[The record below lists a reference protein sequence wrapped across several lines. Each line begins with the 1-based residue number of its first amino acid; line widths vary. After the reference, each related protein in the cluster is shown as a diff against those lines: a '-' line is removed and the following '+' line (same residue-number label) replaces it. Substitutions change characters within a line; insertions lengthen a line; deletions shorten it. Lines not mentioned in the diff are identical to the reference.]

1 MINLKKVNRKFQLAS
16 GDIEAVKNV
25 NLTIK
30 KGEFVIISG
39 PSGAGKTTLLNMVS
53 GIDLP
58 SSGQVLLNKKPISK
72 FSKRQLNKL
81 RRKTIGMVFQAHA
94 LMPLLSA
101 YENVELP
108 LRILGMK
115 GKERKEKTEEILEI
129 LGLKYRMSHR
139 PYELS
144 GGERQRVSVA
154 RALVRKPEILVADEP
169 TSQLDS
175 VNTEIVFEQIKEIC
189 QTFDTTVILAT
200 HDQRM
205 KKFGDKLFNMR
216 SGELEKS
223 KWAIR

>member
-1 MINLKKVNRKFQLAS
+1 MINLKKISRTFILPS
-16 GDIEAVKNV
+16 GDIDAVKNV
-25 NLTIK
+25 SLKIK
-30 KGEFVIISG
+30 KGEFIIISG

-58 SSGQVLLNKKPISK
+58 SSGEVMISGNSIK
-72 FSKRQLNKL
+72 SFSKNQLNEL

-108 LRILGMK
+108 LRILGIS
-115 GKERKEKTEEILEI
+115 GKERKNKTEEILEI

-154 RALVRKPEILVADEP
+154 RALVRKPKILVADEP

-175 VNTEIVFEQIKEIC
+175 VNTEIVFEQIEDIC
-189 QTFDTTVILAT
+189 KKFNTTVVLAT

-216 SGELEKS
+216 SGELNEN
-223 KWAIR
+223 

>member
-1 MINLKKVNRKFQLAS
+1 MINLKKISRTFILPS
-16 GDIEAVKNV
+16 GDIDAVKNV
-25 NLTIK
+25 SLKIK
-30 KGEFVIISG
+30 KGEFIIISG

-58 SSGQVLLNKKPISK
+58 SSGEVMISGNSIK
-72 FSKRQLNKL
+72 SFSKNQLNEL

-108 LRILGMK
+108 LRILGIS
-115 GKERKEKTEEILEI
+115 GKERKNKTEEILEI

-154 RALVRKPEILVADEP
+154 RALVRKPKILVADEP

-175 VNTEIVFEQIKEIC
+175 VNTEIVFEQIKDIC
-189 QTFDTTVILAT
+189 KKFNTTVVLAT

-205 KKFGDKLFNMR
+205 KKFGDMLFNMR
-216 SGELEKS
+216 SGELNEN
-223 KWAIR
+223 

>member
-1 MINLKKVNRKFQLAS
+1 MISLKKVFRTFSLPS
-16 GDIEAVKNV
+16 GDIDAVKNV
-25 NLTIK
+25 SLKIK
-30 KGEFVIISG
+30 NGEFIIISG

-58 SSGQVLLNKKPISK
+58 SSGEVLISGNSIK
-72 FSKRQLNKL
+72 SFSKNQLNEL

-108 LRILGMK
+108 LRILGIG
-115 GKERKEKTEEILEI
+115 GKERKNKTEEILEI

-154 RALVRKPEILVADEP
+154 RALVRKPKILVADEP

-175 VNTEIVFEQIKEIC
+175 VNTEIVFEQIKDIC
-189 QTFDTTVILAT
+189 KKFNTTVVLAT

-216 SGELEKS
+216 SGELYDN
-223 KWAIR
+223 

>member
-1 MINLKKVNRKFQLAS
+1 MINLKKISRTFILPS
-16 GDIEAVKNV
+16 GDIDAVKNV
-25 NLTIK
+25 SLKIK
-30 KGEFVIISG
+30 KSEFIIISG

-58 SSGQVLLNKKPISK
+58 SSGEVMISGNSIK
-72 FSKRQLNKL
+72 RFSKNQLNEL

-108 LRILGMK
+108 LRILGISR
-115 GKERKEKTEEILEI
+115 KERKNKTEEILEI

-154 RALVRKPEILVADEP
+154 RALVRKPKILVADEP

-175 VNTEIVFEQIKEIC
+175 VNTEIVFDQIKDIC
-189 QTFDTTVILAT
+189 KKFNTTVVLAT

-216 SGELEKS
+216 SGELNEN
-223 KWAIR
+223 

>member
-1 MINLKKVNRKFQLAS
+1 MINLKKIYRTFTLPS
-16 GDIEAVKNV
+16 GEIEAVKNV
-25 NLTIK
+25 TLKIK
-30 KGEFVIISG
+30 KGEFIIISG

-58 SSGQVLLNKKPISK
+58 SSGEVIISGNSIK
-72 FSKRQLNKL
+72 SFSKNQLNEL

-108 LRILGMK
+108 LRILGIR
-115 GKERKEKTEEILEI
+115 GKERTNKTEEILEV

-154 RALVRKPEILVADEP
+154 RALVRKPKILVADEP

-175 VNTEIVFEQIKEIC
+175 VNTEIVFEQIKDIC
-189 QTFDTTVILAT
+189 KKFNTTVILAT

-205 KKFGDKLFNMR
+205 KKFGDKLFSMR
-216 SGELEKS
+216 SGEINEN
-223 KWAIR
+223 

>member
-1 MINLKKVNRKFQLAS
+1 MINLKKISRTFILPS
-16 GDIEAVKNV
+16 GDIDAVKNV
-25 NLTIK
+25 SLKIK
-30 KGEFVIISG
+30 KGEFIIISG

-58 SSGQVLLNKKPISK
+58 SSGEVVISGNSIK
-72 FSKRQLNKL
+72 SFSKNQLNEL

-108 LRILGMK
+108 LRILGIS
-115 GKERKEKTEEILEI
+115 GKERKNKTEEILEI

-154 RALVRKPEILVADEP
+154 RALVRKPKILVADEP

-175 VNTEIVFEQIKEIC
+175 VNTEIVFEQIKDIC
-189 QTFDTTVILAT
+189 KKFNTTVVLAT

-216 SGELEKS
+216 SGELNEN
-223 KWAIR
+223 

>member
-1 MINLKKVNRKFQLAS
+1 MINLKKVSRTFILPS
-16 GDIEAVKNV
+16 GDIDAVKNV
-25 NLTIK
+25 SLKIK
-30 KGEFVIISG
+30 KGEFIIISG

-58 SSGQVLLNKKPISK
+58 SSGEVMISGNSIK
-72 FSKRQLNKL
+72 SFSKNQLNEL

-108 LRILGMK
+108 LRILGIGS
-115 GKERKEKTEEILEI
+115 GKEKNKTEEILEI

-144 GGERQRVSVA
+144 GGERRVSVA
-154 RALVRKPEILVADEP
+154 RALVRKPKILVADEP

-175 VNTEIVFEQIKEIC
+175 VNTEIVFEQIKDIC
-189 QTFDTTVILAT
+189 KKFNTTVVLLHMI
-200 HDQRM
+200 
-205 KKFGDKLFNMR
+205 K
-216 SGELEKS
+216 E
-223 KWAIR
+223 

>member
-25 NLTIK
+25 SLSIK

-39 PSGAGKTTLLNMVS
+39 PSGAGKTTLLNMIS

-58 SSGQVLLNKKPISK
+58 SSGQVLLNKKPVNK
-72 FSKRQLNKL
+72 FSKRQLNEL

-175 VNTEIVFEQIKEIC
+175 VNTEIVFEQIKDIC
-189 QTFDTTVILAT
+189 QTFDTTVVLAT

-216 SGELEKS
+216 SGELEAS
-223 KWAIR
+223 K

>member
-1 MINLKKVNRKFQLAS
+1 MINLKKISRTFILPS
-16 GDIEAVKNV
+16 GDIDAVKNV
-25 NLTIK
+25 SLKIK
-30 KGEFVIISG
+30 KGEFIIISG
-39 PSGAGKTTLLNMVS
+39 PSGAGNTTLLNMVS

-58 SSGQVLLNKKPISK
+58 SSGEVMISGNSIK
-72 FSKRQLNKL
+72 SFSKNQLNEL

-108 LRILGMK
+108 LRILGIS
-115 GKERKEKTEEILEI
+115 GKERKNKTEEILEI

-154 RALVRKPEILVADEP
+154 RALVRKPKILVADEP

-175 VNTEIVFEQIKEIC
+175 VNTEIVFEQIKDIC
-189 QTFDTTVILAT
+189 KKFNTTVVLAT

-216 SGELEKS
+216 SGELNEN
-223 KWAIR
+223 

>member
-1 MINLKKVNRKFQLAS
+1 MINLKKVSRTFILPS
-16 GDIEAVKNV
+16 GDIDAVKNV
-25 NLTIK
+25 SLKIK
-30 KGEFVIISG
+30 KGEFIIISG

-58 SSGQVLLNKKPISK
+58 SSGEVMISGNSIK
-72 FSKRQLNKL
+72 RFSKNQLNEL

-108 LRILGMK
+108 LRILGIN
-115 GKERKEKTEEILEI
+115 GKERKNKTEEILEI

-154 RALVRKPEILVADEP
+154 RALVRKPKILVADEP

-175 VNTEIVFEQIKEIC
+175 VNTEIVFEQIKDIC
-189 QTFDTTVILAT
+189 KKFNTTVVLAT

-216 SGELEKS
+216 SGELNEN
-223 KWAIR
+223 

>member
-1 MINLKKVNRKFQLAS
+1 MINLKKISRTFILPS
-16 GDIEAVKNV
+16 GDIDAVKNV
-25 NLTIK
+25 SLKIK
-30 KGEFVIISG
+30 KGEFIIISG

-53 GIDLP
+53 GIDFP
-58 SSGQVLLNKKPISK
+58 SSGEVMISGNSIK
-72 FSKRQLNKL
+72 SFSKNQLNEL

-108 LRILGMK
+108 LRILGIS
-115 GKERKEKTEEILEI
+115 GKERKNKTEEILEI

-154 RALVRKPEILVADEP
+154 RALVRKPKILVADEP

-175 VNTEIVFEQIKEIC
+175 VNTEIVFEQIKDIC
-189 QTFDTTVILAT
+189 KKFNTTVVLAT

-216 SGELEKS
+216 SGELNEN
-223 KWAIR
+223 

>member
-1 MINLKKVNRKFQLAS
+1 MISLKKVSRTFSLPS
-16 GDIEAVKNV
+16 GDIDAVKNV
-25 NLTIK
+25 SLKIK
-30 KGEFVIISG
+30 NGEFIIISG

-58 SSGQVLLNKKPISK
+58 SSGEVLISGNSIK
-72 FSKRQLNKL
+72 RFSKNQLNEL

-108 LRILGMK
+108 LRILGIG
-115 GKERKEKTEEILEI
+115 GKERKNKTEEILEI

-154 RALVRKPEILVADEP
+154 RALVRKPKILVADEP

-175 VNTEIVFEQIKEIC
+175 VNTEIVFEQIKDIC
-189 QTFDTTVILAT
+189 KKFNTTVVLAT

-216 SGELEKS
+216 SGELYDN
-223 KWAIR
+223 

>member
-1 MINLKKVNRKFQLAS
+1 MINLKKISRTFSLSS

-25 NLTIK
+25 NLKIK
-30 KGEFVIISG
+30 KGEFIIISG
-39 PSGAGKTTLLNMVS
+39 PSGAGKTTLLNMAS
-53 GIDLP
+53 GIDFP
-58 SSGQVLLNKKPISK
+58 SSGEVLISGDSISN
-72 FSKRQLNKL
+72 FSKNQLNKL

-108 LRILGMK
+108 LRILGIS
-115 GKERKEKTEEILEI
+115 GKERKNKTEEILEI
-129 LGLKYRMSHR
+129 LGLKHRMSHR

-175 VNTEIVFEQIKEIC
+175 VNTEIVFEQIRDIC
-189 QTFDTTVILAT
+189 KTFNTTVMLAT

-205 KKFGDKLFNMR
+205 KKFGDKLLNMR
-216 SGELEKS
+216 SGELSENED
-223 KWAIR
+223 R

>member
-30 KGEFVIISG
+30 KGDFVIISG

-223 KWAIR
+223 K

>member
-1 MINLKKVNRKFQLAS
+1 PS
-16 GDIEAVKNV
+16 GDIDAVKNV
-25 NLTIK
+25 NVKIK
-30 KGEFVIISG
+30 NGEFIIISVT
-39 PSGAGKTTLLNMVS
+39 SGDGKTTLLNMVS

-58 SSGQVLLNKKPISK
+58 SSGEVLISGNSIK
-72 FSKRQLNKL
+72 SFSKNQLNEL

-108 LRILGMK
+108 LRILGIG
-115 GKERKEKTEEILEI
+115 GKERKNKTEEILEI

-154 RALVRKPEILVADEP
+154 RALVRKPKILVADEP

-175 VNTEIVFEQIKEIC
+175 VNTEIVFEQIKDIC
-189 QTFDTTVILAT
+189 KKFNTTVVLAT

-216 SGELEKS
+216 SGELYDN
-223 KWAIR
+223 

>member
-25 NLTIK
+25 NLSIK

-58 SSGQVLLNKKPISK
+58 SSGQVLLNKKPVNK

-189 QTFDTTVILAT
+189 QTFNTTVILAT

-216 SGELEKS
+216 SGELEAS
-223 KWAIR
+223 K

>member
-1 MINLKKVNRKFQLAS
+1 MINLKKISRTFILPS
-16 GDIEAVKNV
+16 GDIDAVKNV
-25 NLTIK
+25 SLKIK
-30 KGEFVIISG
+30 KGEFIIISG

-58 SSGQVLLNKKPISK
+58 SSGEVMISGNSIK
-72 FSKRQLNKL
+72 RFSKNQLNEL

-108 LRILGMK
+108 LRILGIS
-115 GKERKEKTEEILEI
+115 GKERKNKTEEILEI

-154 RALVRKPEILVADEP
+154 RALVRKPKILVADEP

-175 VNTEIVFEQIKEIC
+175 VNTEIVFEQIKDIC
-189 QTFDTTVILAT
+189 KKFNTTVVLAT

-216 SGELEKS
+216 SGELSENED
-223 KWAIR
+223 R

>member
-1 MINLKKVNRKFQLAS
+1 MINLKKVSRVFQLSS

-25 NLTIK
+25 DLKIN

-39 PSGAGKTTLLNMVS
+39 PSGAGKTTLLNMIS

-58 SSGQVLLNKKPISK
+58 SAGEVFLNGGSIDK
-72 FSKRQLNKL
+72 FSKKQLNTL

-108 LRILGMK
+108 LRILGIN
-115 GKERKEKTEEILEI
+115 GRERRQKTEEILGI

-154 RALVRKPEILVADEP
+154 RALVRKPEVLVADEP

-189 QTFDTTVILAT
+189 QTFNTTVVLAT
-200 HDQRM
+200 HDQVM

-216 SGELEKS
+216 SGELEEFK
-223 KWAIR
+223 

>member
-1 MINLKKVNRKFQLAS
+1 MINLKKISRTFSLSS

-25 NLTIK
+25 NLKIK
-30 KGEFVIISG
+30 KGEFIIISG
-39 PSGAGKTTLLNMVS
+39 PSGAGKTTLLNMAS
-53 GIDLP
+53 GIDFP
-58 SSGQVLLNKKPISK
+58 SSGEVLISGDSISN
-72 FSKRQLNKL
+72 FSKNQLNKL

-108 LRILGMK
+108 LRILGIN
-115 GKERKEKTEEILEI
+115 GKERKNKTEEILEI

-175 VNTEIVFEQIKEIC
+175 VNTEIVFEQIRDIC
-189 QTFDTTVILAT
+189 KTFNTTVVLAT

-216 SGELEKS
+216 SGELSENED
-223 KWAIR
+223 R

>member
-1 MINLKKVNRKFQLAS
+1 MYKRQ

-25 NLTIK
+25 NLKIK
-30 KGEFVIISG
+30 KGEFIIISG
-39 PSGAGKTTLLNMVS
+39 PSGAGKTTLLNMAS
-53 GIDLP
+53 GIDFP
-58 SSGQVLLNKKPISK
+58 SSGEVLISGDSISN
-72 FSKRQLNKL
+72 FSKNQLNKL

-108 LRILGMK
+108 LRILGIS
-115 GKERKEKTEEILEI
+115 GKERKNKTEEILEI
-129 LGLKYRMSHR
+129 LGLKYRMSQR

-175 VNTEIVFEQIKEIC
+175 VNTEIVFEQIRDIC
-189 QTFDTTVILAT
+189 KSFNTPVMLAT

-216 SGELEKS
+216 SGELSENED
-223 KWAIR
+223 R

>member
-1 MINLKKVNRKFQLAS
+1 MINLKKIYRTFILPS
-16 GDIEAVKNV
+16 GEIEAVKNV
-25 NLTIK
+25 TLKIN
-30 KGEFVIISG
+30 KGEFIIISG

-58 SSGQVLLNKKPISK
+58 SSGEVIISGNSIK
-72 FSKRQLNKL
+72 SFSKNQLNEL

-108 LRILGMK
+108 LRILGIR
-115 GKERKEKTEEILEI
+115 GKERKNKTEEILEV

-154 RALVRKPEILVADEP
+154 RALVRKPKILVADEP

-175 VNTEIVFEQIKEIC
+175 VNTEIVFEQIKDIC
-189 QTFDTTVILAT
+189 KKFNTTVILAT

-205 KKFGDKLFNMR
+205 KKFGDKLFSMR
-216 SGELEKS
+216 SGEINEN
-223 KWAIR
+223 

>member
-1 MINLKKVNRKFQLAS
+1 MINLKKISRTFILPS
-16 GDIEAVKNV
+16 GDIDAVKNV
-25 NLTIK
+25 SLKIK
-30 KGEFVIISG
+30 KGEFIIISG

-58 SSGQVLLNKKPISK
+58 SSGEVMISGNSIES
-72 FSKRQLNKL
+72 FSKNQLNEL

-108 LRILGMK
+108 LRILGIS
-115 GKERKEKTEEILEI
+115 GKERKNKTEEILEI

-154 RALVRKPEILVADEP
+154 RALVRKPKILVADEP

-175 VNTEIVFEQIKEIC
+175 VNTEIVFEQIKDIC
-189 QTFDTTVILAT
+189 KKFNTTVVLAT

-216 SGELEKS
+216 SGELNEN
-223 KWAIR
+223 

>member
-1 MINLKKVNRKFQLAS
+1 
-16 GDIEAVKNV
+16 
-25 NLTIK
+25 
-30 KGEFVIISG
+30 
-39 PSGAGKTTLLNMVS
+39 
-53 GIDLP
+53 
-58 SSGQVLLNKKPISK
+58 
-72 FSKRQLNKL
+72 
-81 RRKTIGMVFQAHA
+81 MVFQAHA

-108 LRILGMK
+108 LRILGIS
-115 GKERKEKTEEILEI
+115 GKERKNKTEEILEI

-154 RALVRKPEILVADEP
+154 RALVRKPEILIADEP

-175 VNTEIVFEQIKEIC
+175 VNTEIVFEQIRDIC
-189 QTFDTTVILAT
+189 KTFNTTVVLAT

-216 SGELEKS
+216 SGELSEN
-223 KWAIR
+223 IDR

>member
-25 NLTIK
+25 NLSIN

-223 KWAIR
+223 K

>member
-39 PSGAGKTTLLNMVS
+39 PSGAGKTTLLNMGS

-223 KWAIR
+223 K

>member
-1 MINLKKVNRKFQLAS
+1 MINLKKISRTFSLSS

-25 NLTIK
+25 NLKIK
-30 KGEFVIISG
+30 KGEFIIISG
-39 PSGAGKTTLLNMVS
+39 PSGAGKTTLLNMAS
-53 GIDLP
+53 GIDFP
-58 SSGQVLLNKKPISK
+58 SSGEVLISGDSISN
-72 FSKRQLNKL
+72 FSKNQLNKL

-108 LRILGMK
+108 LRILGIS
-115 GKERKEKTEEILEI
+115 GKERKNKTEEILEI

-175 VNTEIVFEQIKEIC
+175 VNTEIVFEQIRDIC
-189 QTFDTTVILAT
+189 KSFNTTVVLAT

-216 SGELEKS
+216 SGELSENED
-223 KWAIR
+223 R

>member
-1 MINLKKVNRKFQLAS
+1 MINLKKVSRTFSLPS
-16 GDIEAVKNV
+16 GDIDAVKNV
-25 NLTIK
+25 SLKIK
-30 KGEFVIISG
+30 NGEFIIISG

-58 SSGQVLLNKKPISK
+58 SSGEVLISGNSIK
-72 FSKRQLNKL
+72 SFSKNQLNEL

-108 LRILGMK
+108 LRILGIG
-115 GKERKEKTEEILEI
+115 GKERKNKTEEILEI

-154 RALVRKPEILVADEP
+154 RALVRKPKILVADEP

-175 VNTEIVFEQIKEIC
+175 VNTEIVFEQIKDIC
-189 QTFDTTVILAT
+189 KKFNTTVVLAT

-216 SGELEKS
+216 SGELYDN
-223 KWAIR
+223 

>member
-189 QTFDTTVILAT
+189 QTFDTTVIIAT

-223 KWAIR
+223 K

>member
-1 MINLKKVNRKFQLAS
+1 MINLKKISRTFMLPS
-16 GDIEAVKNV
+16 GDIDAVKNV
-25 NLTIK
+25 SLKIK
-30 KGEFVIISG
+30 KGEFIIISG

-53 GIDLP
+53 GIDFP
-58 SSGQVLLNKKPISK
+58 SSGEVMISGNSIK
-72 FSKRQLNKL
+72 SFSKNQLNEL

-108 LRILGMK
+108 LRILGIS
-115 GKERKEKTEEILEI
+115 GKERKNKTEEILEI

-154 RALVRKPEILVADEP
+154 RALVRKPKILVADEP

-175 VNTEIVFEQIKEIC
+175 VNTEIVFEQIKDIC
-189 QTFDTTVILAT
+189 KKFNTTVVLAT

-216 SGELEKS
+216 SGELNEN
-223 KWAIR
+223 